1 MSTAVVQDGLQRA
14 RAITAAM
21 PERGLFAGTSWRIAP
36 RAFPVPLALA
46 TELETLGPRLLD
58 FYRACNLLY
67 RFSVRGTLPRWIA
80 DYLDAGKPPSLVE
93 TSRQNR
99 FKASLPRVI
108 RPDILMQDD
117 ASDGTVQFKITE
129 LDSVPGGIG
138 LTAWLNQTYS
148 ALGDAVIGGP
158 RGMQD
163 GFRQILSG
171 NGDASAPVARIVV
184 SDEAAT
190 YRPEMDWIAQQLA
203 TDNFDVAAITP
214 DAINAREWWGET
226 PSSLNRVSMAEAEA
240 RRSLAPPH
248 VLYRF
253 FELFDMASVPNAP
266 ALLEAACAGKV
277 AVTPPFKPQLEE
289 KMLFAFFWHGA
300 LKSFWRQELGEKV
313 FSALQKVIPYTWI
326 LDSTPLPPHAVIPE
340 LGIHDWREMA
350 GFSQKQRELV
360 IKISGFD
367 ADAWGARSVTVGH
380 DVPAGEWAAAIEHA
394 LGSFP
399 AKPYILQRFH
409 RSRVVETEWADLKQ
423 NQLQPMIG
431 RVRLCPYYFV
441 AGDNARLGGVLA
453 TVCPQDKKI
462 LHGMADAIM
471 APCAAND
478 SNQ

>member
-14 RAITAAM
+14 RAIAAAM
-21 PERGLFAGTSWRIAP
+21 PEGGLFAGTSWRIAP
-36 RAFPVPLALA
+36 RAFPLPLALA
-46 TELETLGPRLLD
+46 AELELLGPRLLA

-80 DYLDAGKPPSLVE
+80 DYLDAGKPASLVE
-93 TSRQNR
+93 ASRQNR

-117 ASDGTVQFKITE
+117 ASDGAVQFKITE

-158 RGMQD
+158 RGMLD

-171 NGDASAPVARIVV
+171 DGDASAPVARIVV
-184 SDEAAT
+184 SEEADT
-190 YRPEMDWIAQQLA
+190 YRPEMEWIAQQLA
-203 TDNFDVAAITP
+203 TENFNVAAIKPEELSSADSSRP
-214 DAINAREWWGET
+214 D
-226 PSSLNRVSMAEAEA
+226 V
-240 RRSLAPPH
+240 
-248 VLYRF
+248 VYRF
-253 FELFDMASVPNAP
+253 FELFDMANVPNAT

-313 FSALQKVIPYTWI
+313 FAALQKVIPYTWI

-394 LGSFP
+394 LASFP

-423 NQLQPMIG
+423 NQLQPMNG
-431 RVRLCPYYFV
+431 RARLCPYYFV
-441 AGDNARLGGVLA
+441 AGDDAPLGGVLA
-453 TVCPQDKKI
+453 TVCPQDKKV

-471 APCAAND
+471 APCAT
-478 SNQ
+478 SGQ